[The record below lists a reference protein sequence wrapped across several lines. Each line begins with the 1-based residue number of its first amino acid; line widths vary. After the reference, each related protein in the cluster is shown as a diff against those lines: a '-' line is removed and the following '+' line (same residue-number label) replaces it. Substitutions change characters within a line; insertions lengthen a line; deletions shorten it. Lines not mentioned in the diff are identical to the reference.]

1 MIHNIHQGNFS
12 AQISELGAELKSFKN
27 ETTGIEYIWY
37 GLPEFWNGSAPI
49 LFPNVGLLKNDEY
62 VLNGKTYNMQK
73 HGFARKSYFELVD
86 KTVST
91 VKFRLNS
98 NDELFKI
105 YPFEFELEVSFEI
118 SNSKLKITNT
128 VKNNGSKPLVF
139 TIGAHPAFNL
149 NLNDLCLEDYYIEFD
164 KKENLQLYELEKG
177 LFKHGSKPF
186 RLSEK
191 NRITLSSDIFNN
203 DALIFKN
210 INSRAISIGCTK
222 SDFKLTLI
230 NTGDAPH
237 LGIWSVPGAPYVCIE
252 PWHGHADMIDSDKD
266 FIKKDGTIILDEIGV
281 FISGYEI
288 LV

>member
-1 MIHNIHQGNFS
+1 MVHHISHGNFS

-27 ETTGIEYIWY
+27 ENTDTEYIWY
-37 GLPEFWNGSAPI
+37 GLPEFWYGTAPI
-49 LFPNVGLLKNDEY
+49 LFPNVGLLKDDEY

-73 HGFARKSYFELVD
+73 HGFARKSYFELVG

-91 VKFRLNS
+91 VRFRLNS
-98 NDELFKI
+98 NEELFKI

-118 SNSKLKITNT
+118 SDSKLKITNT
-128 VKNNGSKPLVF
+128 VKNKGTKPLIF
-139 TIGAHPAFNL
+139 TIGTHPAFNL
-149 NLNDLCLEDYYIEFD
+149 DLNNLSLEDYYIEFN
-164 KKENLQLYELEKG
+164 KKENLQLYEIEKG

-210 INSRAISIGCTK
+210 INSRTISIGCTK

-266 FIKKDGTIILDEIGV
+266 FIKKDGTISLNKDAV

-288 LV
+288 IV

>member
-1 MIHNIHQGNFS
+1 MIHHISHGNFS

-27 ETTGIEYIWY
+27 ENTDTEYIWY
-37 GLPEFWNGSAPI
+37 GLPEFWYGTAPI
-49 LFPNVGLLKNDEY
+49 LFPNVGLLKDDEY

-73 HGFARKSYFELVD
+73 HGFARKSYFELVG

-91 VKFRLNS
+91 VRFILNS
-98 NDELFKI
+98 NEELFKI

-118 SNSKLKITNT
+118 SDSKLKITNT
-128 VKNNGSKPLVF
+128 VKNKGTKPLIF
-139 TIGAHPAFNL
+139 TIGTHPAFNL
-149 NLNDLCLEDYYIEFD
+149 DLNNLSLEDYYIEFN
-164 KKENLQLYELEKG
+164 KKENLKLYVIEKG

-210 INSRAISIGCTK
+210 INSRTISIGCTK

-266 FIKKDGTIILDEIGV
+266 FIKKDGMISLNKDAV

-288 LV
+288 IV